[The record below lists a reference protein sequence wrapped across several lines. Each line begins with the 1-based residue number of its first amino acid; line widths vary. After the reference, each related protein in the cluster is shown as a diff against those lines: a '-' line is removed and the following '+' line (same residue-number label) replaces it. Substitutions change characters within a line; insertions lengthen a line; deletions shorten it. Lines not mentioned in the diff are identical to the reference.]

1 MVHLLLITHGQFA
14 SGLLDATTLIM
25 GNQPGIDA
33 LPLTEEDSIDEL
45 SDRLESMLAHLTIDC
60 EGVLIMVDIFGASP
74 CNVAV
79 LSMAKFSNIEVVT
92 GLNLP
97 MLVEVLLQRNQLSL
111 PDLAKLAERS
121 GMEGIKS
128 IRNLSL

>member
-1 MVHLLLITHGQFA
+1 MK
-14 SGLLDATTLIM
+14 TTLHSISKK
-25 GNQPGIDA
+25 
-33 LPLTEEDSIDEL
+33 EDFFSLQFRIEHK
-45 SDRLESMLAHLTIDC
+45 RMI
-60 EGVLIMVDIFGASP
+60 VGASP